1 MYQTCIFFSFFD
13 FVCTYAGT
21 SEKNKPEFSM
31 CGCLNQFSICHIVLL
46 SYCMLQY
53 SCNVWENGI
62 EKDCISEPHPASCT
76 LFATVWKPDA
86 AIYAN
91 YKPHQLQWYCQCP
104 FFWSVYF
111 ACWNSVIFDTKLQ
124 QLSDKSKTFRTVS
137 WSVYIV
143 CWNSVVVIDTKPQ
156 QLYNGIV
163 G

>member
-1 MYQTCIFFSFFD
+1 
-13 FVCTYAGT
+13 
-21 SEKNKPEFSM
+21 
-31 CGCLNQFSICHIVLL
+31 
-46 SYCMLQY
+46 
-53 SCNVWENGI
+53 
-62 EKDCISEPHPASCT
+62 
-76 LFATVWKPDA
+76 
-86 AIYAN
+86 
-91 YKPHQLQWYCQCP
+91 
-104 FFWSVYF
+104 VYF